1 VPPDFA
7 HLADPIVTPLH
18 KASSHL
24 ICTQS
29 AFTMSAMI
37 SGAMSVMGVFWL
49 TVKVNSDPGA
59 VYAMALCLSVRVCLS
74 VTSRSST
81 TRSSAIAEGPHNASC
96 QLKSHQV
103 PRNSAETTCTT
114 SPEQIEVM
122 KLEDYRWPMCNKHVH
137 STMTRS
143 SRFRCPVGVI
153 NKPTTVELWISPV
166 YRRLAVAKFSK
177 STMQKLLT

>member
-29 AFTMSAMI
+29 AFTMSTVI

-49 TVKVNSDPGA
+49 TLKVNSDPGT

-74 VTSRSST
+74 VTSQSST

-96 QLKSHQV
+96 QLKSRQL

-143 SRFRCPVGVI
+143 SCFRCPVGVI
-153 NKPTTVELWISPV
+153 NKPTTDELWIFTCIPMTC
-166 YRRLAVAKFSK
+166 YGEIF
-177 STMQKLLT
+177 